1 MATSLTPR
9 IDECPSH
16 PKGSLSKR
24 TDNVGWDPY
33 PRHFLSGVKASTR
46 RLIITFYRLYQVI
59 GLEGTKRRCV
69 CTMVDVNRISWNIKM
84 WNWIVKH
91 VGMRLQLV
99 PSILGN
105 AITTLLAMNDSKI
118 KWPMNECVGMSQV
131 EVFPIRKKTITGSV
145 GFRGIRR
152 LNVMSMSRRCW
163 ANNVVA
169 TVILKPEPLVDS
181 VVPRIRWMGNIKIHL
196 VAPINKTGRLE

>member
-16 PKGSLSKR
+16 PEGSLSKR

-33 PRHFLSGVKASTR
+33 PTHFLSGVKTSSR
-46 RLIITFYRLYQVI
+46 RLIITFCRLYQVI
-59 GLEGTKRRCV
+59 CLEGTKRRCV
-69 CTMVDVNRISWNIKM
+69 CTVVDVNGISWNIKT

-105 AITTLLAMNDSKI
+105 GIMTLSAMNESKI
-118 KWPMNECVGMSQV
+118 KWPMNEHVVMSQV
-131 EVFPIRKKTITGSV
+131 EVFPIRKKTMTGSV

-152 LNVMSMSRRCW
+152 V
-163 ANNVVA
+163 
-169 TVILKPEPLVDS
+169 
-181 VVPRIRWMGNIKIHL
+181 G
-196 VAPINKTGRLE
+196 

>member
-9 IDECPSH
+9 IDEHSSH
-16 PKGSLSKR
+16 PEGSLSKR

-46 RLIITFYRLYQVI
+46 RLIITFCQLYQVI
-59 GLEGTKRRCV
+59 CLEGTKRRCV
-69 CTMVDVNRISWNIKM
+69 CATVNVNGMSGNIKT

-91 VGMRLQLV
+91 AGMRLQLI

-105 AITTLLAMNDSKI
+105 VITTLLAMNDSKI
-118 KWPMNECVGMSQV
+118 KRPMNERVGMSQV
-131 EVFPIRKKTITGSV
+131 EVFLIRKKTMTGSI

-152 LNVMSMSRRCW
+152 SNVISMSQRR
-163 ANNVVA
+163 
-169 TVILKPEPLVDS
+169 
-181 VVPRIRWMGNIKIHL
+181 
-196 VAPINKTGRLE
+196 